1 MTRSG
6 TLVARL
12 RKALRKGPSALW
24 STLVLIWLLFP
35 IYFMI
40 ATSFKRPIDIA
51 SRTPL
56 WIFQPTLRNYEHVV
70 DGALLHYLLN
80 SVIVAASSTILS
92 TALGSL
98 AAYGLARLPL
108 RGKKHYAFWILS
120 MRMLPPIVGVIPLFY
135 LFKAVSLTDTI
146 PALILAYATFN
157 VPFATWMMLSFFQ
170 DLPMDIEEA
179 ALVDGAS
186 RLQVFRW
193 VALPLAAPGL
203 VVTAIFALIFSWNE
217 FLFALVLTSSER
229 AQTMPILIASFVQYF
244 EIAWGEMMAVATLAA
259 LPVLIFALF
268 VQRYLVRGLA
278 AGAFR

>member
-1 MTRSG
+1 
-6 TLVARL
+6 V
-12 RKALRKGPSALW
+12 LW
-24 STLVLIWLLFP
+24 SIVLLVWLLFP

-56 WIFQPTLRNYEHVV
+56 WIFEPTLRNYARVI
-70 DGALLHYLLN
+70 DAALVHFLLN
-80 SVIVAASSTILS
+80 SVVVAAGSTIVSL
-92 TALGSL
+92 ALGSL
-98 AAYGLARLPL
+98 AAYGLARLPI

-120 MRMLPPIVGVIPLFY
+120 MRMLPSIVGVIPLFY
-135 LFKAVSLTDTI
+135 LFKAVSLTDSI
-146 PALILAYATFN
+146 PALILAYTTFN

-170 DLPMDIEEA
+170 EVPLAVEEA

-193 VALPLAAPGL
+193 VALPLATPGL

-217 FLFALVLTSSER
+217 FLFALILSASER
-229 AQTMPILIASFVQYF
+229 SQTMPILIASFVRYF
-244 EIAWGEMMAVATLAA
+244 EVAWGDMMAAATIAA